1 MKMKRRNLMEQE
13 ELSSYNLAKYVS
25 RELLV
30 EELVLSKGGAKSYY
44 LEKYIHHPFRL
55 KLKVIFTKLFFAIT
69 FGIIPVLPLLT
80 YFEIVRL
87 ISQGSASIESVYFI
101 GGILFSL
108 YFSLQF
114 LSFFIMGMLDTAMIT
129 SGKILEWFE
138 TLPISKKKYLR
149 VVYLTLFRSYD
160 LPIIVLVFAF
170 PITMLIG
177 SQNIVIFLVCLGISF
192 VNMVLSFSIL
202 LLFGERINRIL
213 DINNKSSKRTVF
225 IRLINI
231 LSYIFII
238 ISSYVLIQWFLS
250 SIETFYNLFTA
261 SEYQSIINIILSF
274 IPFPL
279 NSSFLITLLIAPNHA
294 SLQLWIG
301 TLIGFALLIVI
312 TYGISRKAF
321 KAIAR
326 ISISKL
332 KTTNLKKTAKSSNL
346 DVKVY
351 VKPNGPFVAYLRKD
365 LRIITRDLKVFM
377 SIIMPIMLSFIFI
390 VAFGIKDIGSIS
402 LIDRGFFQ
410 NLMGILTFSPILS
423 GLIVYGLMNF
433 DNLGE
438 SVIAA
443 LPIIPRNQAKPKLLL
458 IYIIQT
464 CATLLPSLL
473 YLNSPNFGAIFIN
486 FLFALPFAWLFLL
499 IIFILKINFFGKKR
513 AKFYVLED
521 LNPKNRMYKWTM
533 IISVPYIL
541 FFWITSFGIN
551 FLYHQDSNSMN
562 VLFWAVLLLGFLIS
576 LFIFNKLL
584 PVYQREPITKWTDFN
599 KDFFSREKMLKKK
612 IIPTTFSKH
621 IWFSILI
628 LLIVNFILFFLI
640 SFVISILYSMIDP
653 YPYYLRPSFNEDL
666 KIVIQLML
674 VVMIP
679 NLLYGFIWLYVI
691 PKYVGL
697 PYGKQPLKQNL
708 DCTGLS
714 WLKIMFFKK
723 YIKTILFTLT
733 SILII
738 YFITQA
744 ILGVSSLNLSYLL
757 FIVTLLTFF
766 TFCFWQEV
774 LHRGII
780 LTMLVGKYSQLW
792 ALLLQTFVTIIVKIF
807 IFIVPIFPYITPG
820 DLPPS
825 YIPLVILDF
834 ICSGSISLILGYI
847 YLKTK
852 SLLPGLISIFI
863 LTVFMPIS
871 FFIPF
876 FPISLFIMPFNYFGI

>member
-1 MKMKRRNLMEQE
+1 MKIKRRNLKE
-13 ELSSYNLAKYVS
+13 EEVLTSYSLAKYAS

-44 LEKYIHHPFRL
+44 LEKYIHHPFRI

-80 YFEIVRL
+80 YYEIVRL
-87 ISQGSASIESVYFI
+87 ISQGTASIETVYFI

-129 SGKILEWFE
+129 SSKILEWFE

-177 SQNIVIFLVCLGISF
+177 SQNIVFFLVCLGISF

-213 DINNKSSKRTVF
+213 DINDKSSKRTV
-225 IRLINI
+225 IVRLINI

-250 SIETFYNLFTA
+250 SIETFYNLFTV

-274 IPFPL
+274 IPFPF

-294 SLQLWIG
+294 SLQLWIS

-332 KTTNLKKTAKSSNL
+332 KATNIIRATKSSNL
-346 DVKVY
+346 EVKVN
-351 VKPNGPFVAYLRKD
+351 VKPSRPFIAYLRKD
-365 LRIITRDLKVFM
+365 LHIITRDLKVFM

-390 VAFGIKDIGSIS
+390 VAFGIKDIGTIS

-410 NLMGILTFSPILS
+410 NWIGILTFSPILS

-438 SVIAA
+438 SIIAA

-458 IYIIQT
+458 IYTIQT

-473 YLNSPNFGAIFIN
+473 YFNSPNFVAIFIN
-486 FLFALPFAWLFLL
+486 FLFTLPFVWLFLL
-499 IIFILKINFFGKKR
+499 IIFILRINFFGKKR

-521 LNPKNRMYKWTM
+521 YNPKNRMYKWTL
-533 IISVPYIL
+533 IVSVPYIL

-551 FLYHQDSNSMN
+551 FLYHQDSNSMM
-562 VLFWAVLLLGFLIS
+562 VLFWAVIILGFLIS
-576 LFIFNKLL
+576 LLIFNKLL

-599 KDFFSREKMLKKK
+599 KDFFSREKMFKKK
-612 IIPTTFSKH
+612 IIPTIFSKH

-628 LLIVNFILFFLI
+628 LLIINFFLFFLI

-653 YPYYLRPSFNEDL
+653 YPFFLRHSFIEDL
-666 KIVIQLML
+666 KIVIQML
-674 VVMIP
+674 LIILIP
-679 NLLYGFIWLYVI
+679 NLVYGFIWLYVI

-697 PYGKQPLKQNL
+697 PYGKQPFKQNL
-708 DCTGLS
+708 YCTGLS
-714 WLKIMFFKK
+714 WLKSIFSKK
-723 YIKTILFTLT
+723 YIKTILFTIP
-733 SILII
+733 SIFII

-744 ILGVSSLNLSYLL
+744 ALGVSSLNLSNLL
-757 FIVTLLTFF
+757 MIVSLSTLF
-766 TFCFWQEV
+766 TFCFWQEI

-792 ALLLQTFVTIIVKIF
+792 ALLLQTFITIILKAF
-807 IFIVPIFPYITPG
+807 IYIIPIF
-820 DLPPS
+820 S
-825 YIPLVILDF
+825 YISPGVPSLFLTPLVILDF
-834 ICSGSISLILGYI
+834 ICSSFISLILGYI
-847 YLKTK
+847 YLKTG

-863 LTVFMPIS
+863 LAIFLPIS

-876 FPISLFIMPFNYFGI
+876 FPISLFIMPSY

>member
-1 MKMKRRNLMEQE
+1 MKIKRRNLKVE
-13 ELSSYNLAKYVS
+13 EVLTSFSLAKYAS
-25 RELLV
+25 KELLV

-44 LEKYIHHPFRL
+44 LEKYIRHPFRL
-55 KLKVIFTKLFFAIT
+55 KFKVILTKLFFAIT

-87 ISQGSASIESVYFI
+87 ISQGSTSIEGVYFI
-101 GGILFSL
+101 GGLLFSF

-114 LSFFIMGMLDTAMIT
+114 LSFFVMGMLDTAMIT
-129 SGKILEWFE
+129 SGKIFEWFE
-138 TLPISKKKYLR
+138 TLPISKRKYLR
-149 VVYLTLFRSYD
+149 IVYFTLFRSYD

-192 VNMVLSFSIL
+192 VNMILSFSIL

-213 DINNKSSKRTVF
+213 DINDKSSKRTLF

-250 SIETFYNLFTA
+250 SIETFYIIFTA

-274 IPFPL
+274 IPFPF
-279 NSSFLITLLIAPNHA
+279 NSSFLISLLIAPNHA
-294 SLQLWIG
+294 SLQLWIS
-301 TLIGFALLIVI
+301 TLIGFALLVII

-321 KAIAR
+321 KAIER
-326 ISISKL
+326 ISVSKL
-332 KTTNLKKTAKSSNL
+332 KAINIIKTTKPSHLE
-346 DVKVY
+346 VKVN
-351 VKPNGPFVAYLRKD
+351 VKPSVPFIAYIRKD

-390 VAFGIKDIGSIS
+390 VAFGIKDIGTIN
-402 LIDRGFFQ
+402 LLDRGFFQ
-410 NLMGILTFSPILS
+410 NWIGILTFSPILS
-423 GLIVYGLMNF
+423 GLIVYGLTNF
-433 DNLGE
+433 DNRGE
-438 SVIAA
+438 SIIAA
-443 LPIIPRNQAKPKLLL
+443 LPLIPRNQAKPKLLL
-458 IYIIQT
+458 IYFIQT

-473 YLNSPNFGAIFIN
+473 YLSSPNFVSIFIN
-486 FLFALPFAWLFLL
+486 FLFTLPFAWLFLL

-521 LNPKNRMYKWTM
+521 YNPKNRMYKWTL

-551 FLYHQDSNSMN
+551 FLYHQDSNSML
-562 VLFWAVLLLGFLIS
+562 VLFWAVIVLGFLIS
-576 LFIFNKLL
+576 VLIFNIML
-584 PVYQREPITKWTDFN
+584 PVYQGGLITKWTDFN
-599 KDFFSREKMLKKK
+599 KDFFSREKTLKKN
-612 IIPTTFSKH
+612 IVPTIFSKH
-621 IWFSILI
+621 IWLSIVI
-628 LLIVNFILFFLI
+628 LLIINFLLFFLI
-640 SFVISILYSMIDP
+640 SLVMAILSSMIDP
-653 YPYYLRPSFNEDL
+653 YPFFLPRSFSEDL
-666 KIVIQLML
+666 KLLIQNLLIIL
-674 VVMIP
+674 VP

-697 PYGKQPLKQNL
+697 PYGKQPFKQYL
-708 DCTGLS
+708 DCIGLS
-714 WLKIMFFKK
+714 WVKSNFFKK
-723 YIKTILFTLT
+723 HIKAILFTIP
-733 SILII
+733 SIFII

-744 ILGVSSLNLSYLL
+744 ILDLPSLNLSYLQI
-757 FIVTLLTFF
+757 IVILLTLF
-766 TFCFWQEV
+766 TFCYWQEI

-792 ALLLQTFVTIIVKIF
+792 ALLLQTFITIIVKAFVYI
-807 IFIVPIFPYITPG
+807 IPIF
-820 DLPPS
+820 S
-825 YIPLVILDF
+825 YISPGVSSSYIISLVILDF
-834 ICSGSISLILGYI
+834 ICSSFISLILGYI
-847 YLKTK
+847 YLKTG

-863 LTVFMPIS
+863 LTIFLPIS

-876 FPISLFIMPFNYFGI
+876 FPISLFIMPSY

>member
-1 MKMKRRNLMEQE
+1 MEQE
-13 ELSSYNLAKYVS
+13 GLSSYNLAKYVS

-30 EELVLSKGGAKSYY
+30 EELVLSKGGAKAYY
-44 LEKYIHHPFRL
+44 LDKYVHHPFRL
-55 KLKVIFTKLFFAIT
+55 KLKVISTKLFFAIT

-80 YFEIVRL
+80 YYEIVRL

-177 SQNIVIFLVCLGISF
+177 SQDIVFFLVCLGISF

-213 DINNKSSKRTVF
+213 DINDRSSKRTVI

-238 ISSYVLIQWFLS
+238 ICSYVLIQWFLN

-261 SEYQSIINIILSF
+261 SEYQSIINVILSF

-279 NSSFLITLLIAPNHA
+279 NSSFLITLLIAPNQA

-301 TLIGFALLIVI
+301 TLIGFALLIII

-332 KTTNLKKTAKSSNL
+332 KATNIIKAAKSSNL
-346 DVKVY
+346 EVKVY
-351 VKPNGPFVAYLRKD
+351 VKPSGPFVAHLRKD

-390 VAFGIKDIGSIS
+390 VVFGIKDIGTIS

-410 NLMGILTFSPILS
+410 NLIGILTFNPILS
-423 GLIVYGLMNF
+423 GLIVYGLMNV

-443 LPIIPRNQAKPKLLL
+443 LPLIPRNQAKPKLLL

-486 FLFALPFAWLFLL
+486 FLFTLPFVWLFLL
-499 IIFILKINFFGKKR
+499 IIFILRINFFGKKR

-521 LNPKNRMYKWTM
+521 HNPENRMYKWTL
-533 IISVPYIL
+533 IIAVPYIL
-541 FFWITSFGIN
+541 FFWIISFGIN
-551 FLYHQDSNSMN
+551 FLYHRDIDGMM
-562 VLFWAVLLLGFLIS
+562 VLLGAVLILGFFIS
-576 LFIFNKLL
+576 FLIFNIML
-584 PVYQREPITKWTDFN
+584 PVYQKDPLTKWTDFN
-599 KDFFSREKMLKKK
+599 KGFFSKEKTLKKK
-612 IIPTTFSKH
+612 IIPTVFSKH

-628 LLIVNFILFFLI
+628 LLIINFFLFFLI
-640 SFVISILYSMIDP
+640 SFVIGILYSMINL
-653 YPYYLRPSFNEDL
+653 YPYYLRQLPNEDL
-666 KIVIQLML
+666 KIVMQLIL
-674 VVMIP
+674 VILIP
-679 NLLYGFIWLYVI
+679 NLLYGFIWLYII
-691 PKYVGL
+691 PKYVGV
-697 PYGKQPLKQNL
+697 PYGKQTFKQYL

-714 WLKIMFFKK
+714 WLKTLFFRK
-723 YIKTILFTLT
+723 YIKTILFAIT
-733 SILII
+733 SIFII

-744 ILGVSSLNLSYLL
+744 ILGVSSLNLSNLMMIFSL
-757 FIVTLLTFF
+757 FTFF

-792 ALLLQTFVTIIVKIF
+792 ALSLQTFITIIFKIF
-807 IFIVPIFPYITPG
+807 IFIVPIFPYTTPG
-820 DLPPS
+820 VLPPS
-825 YIPLVILDF
+825 YIPLVILDL
-834 ICSGSISLILGYI
+834 ICSSFISLILGYI
-847 YLKTK
+847 YLKTR
-852 SLLPGLISIFI
+852 SLLPGVISIFI
-863 LTVFMPIS
+863 LTFFLPIS

-876 FPISLFIMPFNYFGI
+876 FPSSLFLMPLY

>member
-1 MKMKRRNLMEQE
+1 MKIKRRNLKVE
-13 ELSSYNLAKYVS
+13 EVLTSFNLAKYTS

-80 YFEIVRL
+80 YYEIVRL
-87 ISQGSASIESVYFI
+87 ISQGSTAIETVYFI

-177 SQNIVIFLVCLGISF
+177 SQNIVFFLVCLGISF

-213 DINNKSSKRTVF
+213 DINDKSSKRTVF

-238 ISSYVLIQWFLS
+238 ISSYVLIQWFLG
-250 SIETFYNLFTA
+250 SIETFYDLFTA
-261 SEYQSIINIILSF
+261 SEYQSLINIILSF
-274 IPFPL
+274 IPFPF
-279 NSSFLITLLIAPNHA
+279 NSSFLMTLLIAPNHA
-294 SLQLWIG
+294 SLQLWIS
-301 TLIGFALLIVI
+301 TLIGFALLIII
-312 TYGISRKAF
+312 TYAISRKAF

-332 KTTNLKKTAKSSNL
+332 KATTIRKATKPSNL
-346 DVKVY
+346 EVKVY
-351 VKPNGPFVAYLRKD
+351 VKPSGPFIAYLRKD

-390 VAFGIKDIGSIS
+390 VVLGIRDIGTLS
-402 LIDRGFFQ
+402 LIDRGFIQ
-410 NLMGILTFSPILS
+410 NWIGILTFSPILS

-486 FLFALPFAWLFLL
+486 FLFTLPFVWLFLL
-499 IIFILKINFFGKKR
+499 IIFILRINFFGKKR

-521 LNPKNRMYKWTM
+521 RNPKNRMYKWTL
-533 IISVPYIL
+533 IISVPYVL
-541 FFWITSFGIN
+541 FFWITSFSIN
-551 FLYHQDSNSMN
+551 LLYHRDFDGMM
-562 VLFWAVLLLGFLIS
+562 VLIWGVLILGFLIS
-576 LFIFNKLL
+576 LVFFNIML
-584 PVYQREPITKWTDFN
+584 PAYQKEPISKG
-599 KDFFSREKMLKKK
+599 FFFREKTLKKK
-612 IIPTTFSKH
+612 VIPTIFSKH

-628 LLIVNFILFFLI
+628 LLIINFILFFLI
-640 SFVISILYSMIDP
+640 SFVMAILYSMINT
-653 YPYYLRPSFNEDL
+653 YPYYFLPPITENL
-666 KIVIQLML
+666 KMVIQLIL
-674 VVMIP
+674 VVLIP
-679 NLLYGFIWLYVI
+679 NLLYGLTWLYVI

-697 PYGKQPLKQNL
+697 PYGKQPFKQYL

-714 WLKIMFFKK
+714 WLKTMFFKK
-723 YIKTILFTLT
+723 YIKTIFFTIT
-733 SILII
+733 SIFII
-738 YFITQA
+738 YFITQTV
-744 ILGVSSLNLSYLL
+744 IDISSLNLSNLL
-757 FIVTLLTFF
+757 MLANLLTLF
-766 TFCFWQEV
+766 TFCFWLEV
-774 LHRGII
+774 LRRGII
-780 LTMLVGKYSQLW
+780 LTMLVNKYSQLW
-792 ALLLQTFVTIIVKIF
+792 ALLLQTFITIIFKIF
-807 IFIVPIFPYITPG
+807 IFIVPIFPYGSPVVI
-820 DLPPS
+820 PPFFM
-825 YIPLVILDF
+825 PLVILDF
-834 ICSGSISLILGYI
+834 ICSSFISLILGYI
-847 YLKTK
+847 YIKTG

-863 LTVFMPIS
+863 LTFFVPIS
-871 FFIPF
+871 FFVPF
-876 FPISLFIMPFNYFGI
+876 FPISLFVIPLLY